1 MSEGITKEQG
11 EKIITLLGEISLR
24 LSELFTQT
32 VHNNDRHM
40 VTLDGVNEQIR
51 GGSRDIVEGL
61 ASVRREIGGR
71 R

>member
-11 EKIITLLGEISLR
+11 DRIITLLGEISLR